1 MHLPAERESSDARL
15 KMKALVEAFLFSLIL
30 RVVSQYAI
38 GILWVRT
45 TARAAQDSQLFT
57 DLRTGIL

>member
-1 MHLPAERESSDARL
+1 MHLAADGDSSGARL
-15 KMKALVEAFLFSLIL
+15 KVKALVKAFLFSLIL

-45 TARAAQDSQLFT
+45 SAHASRDS
-57 DLRTGIL
+57 